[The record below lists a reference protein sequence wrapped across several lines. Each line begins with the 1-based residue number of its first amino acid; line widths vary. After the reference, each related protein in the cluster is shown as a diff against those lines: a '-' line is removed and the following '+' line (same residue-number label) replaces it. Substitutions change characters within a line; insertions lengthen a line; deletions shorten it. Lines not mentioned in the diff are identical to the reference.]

1 MKLFKFVGAL
11 NICFRFFRLAEKPFE
26 QLHLW
31 LILCDIENITHY
43 YVSRFRHIL
52 TLLDLFN
59 EKPLTRQII
68 LIPFE

>member
-11 NICFRFFRLAEKPFE
+11 NICYRFFRLAEKPFE
-26 QLHLW
+26 QLHLL
-31 LILCDIENITHY
+31 LILYDIENVTHN

-52 TLLDLFN
+52 TFLDLFN

-68 LIPFE
+68 FKSFE